1 MKRIACC
8 ITPPGRSAIAIVD
21 AKGFESLSELDRFFK
36 PKFRS
41 SIVDFE
47 FNRIAFGT
55 WTNDSGS
62 QEELIV
68 VPRSKNHVEIQCHGG
83 RAAVE
88 AIMGSLGVIQF
99 RAIRDDD
106 QRDGCEP
113 NTGYASEVSRAIS
126 NARTIQSAD
135 RLLVHA
141 NRTLVKCVHEILG
154 RVESDLEAV
163 VTELEELSDSF
174 EFGKFLTKPVEVVF
188 SGKPNVGKSSLSN
201 AILGFERS
209 IVLDQPGTTRDVVSA
224 VTSINGWS
232 FEVSDTAG
240 LRTSEDEVEMTGVE
254 LAIGRIRA
262 ADVWIW
268 VSSAEVVV
276 EKLAS
281 DEVKLSDKDWIEEEA
296 NSYAVGLRRPDL
308 IVINKMD
315 LISRKQNEQLNSR
328 FPTAVLTN
336 AIETGSVER
345 LMQAIADSKFANLPS
360 SSSPLLFTTRQFDL
374 VSRASKALQ
383 SNDISLATK
392 FLTELI
398 Q

>member
-1 MKRIACC
+1 
-8 ITPPGRSAIAIVD
+8 
-21 AKGFESLSELDRFFK
+21 
-36 PKFRS
+36 
-41 SIVDFE
+41 
-47 FNRIAFGT
+47 
-55 WTNDSGS
+55 
-62 QEELIV
+62 
-68 VPRSKNHVEIQCHGG
+68 
-83 RAAVE
+83 
-88 AIMGSLGVIQF
+88 MGSLGVIQF
-99 RAIRDDD
+99 QVIRDDD
-106 QRDGCEP
+106 QKDGSEL
-113 NTGYASEVSRAIS
+113 NVGYASEVSHAIS

-141 NRTLVKCVHEILG
+141 NSKLVKCVHEMCR
-154 RVESDLEAV
+154 RVESDSEAV
-163 VTELEELSDSF
+163 VTELKALSDSF

-209 IVLDQPGTTRDVVSA
+209 IVLDQPGTTRDVVTA
-224 VTSINGWS
+224 VTSINGWL

-276 EKLAS
+276 EQLAS
-281 DEVKLSDKDWIEEEA
+281 DEVKPSDKDWIEEEA

-308 IVINKMD
+308 IVINKRD
-315 LISRKQNEQLNSR
+315 LISQKQNELLNSR
-328 FPTAVLTN
+328 FPTAVMTN
-336 AIETGSVER
+336 AIDPGSVER
-345 LMQAIADSKFANLPS
+345 LMQAIADSKFANLPA
-360 SSSPLLFTTRQFDL
+360 SSSPIIFTTRQFDL
-374 VSRASKALQ
+374 VSSASKALQ